1 MLALPQSRER
11 SVHRLDRVNPFV
23 KLVAALVLSS
33 LGWVAGSAVAAG
45 AVAAMVLAVVTAC
58 RLPQTVGYLR
68 LMALVGA
75 LVTLSWS
82 FSFAWNGAAL
92 ASAVDDALRMAFRLI
107 ATTGSFFVAIETT
120 SAGTLLAAC
129 SRLKMPGSVT
139 LVLVLVIGMIPLMR
153 EEFQNIGETQR
164 ARGLELDRGPLVKRI
179 VYALARG
186 VPLMVQTYRMAEMI
200 ALALSIY
207 GFDPRIART
216 SWRDIGWLTIQTQFP
231 PKPLS
236 ETP

>member
-1 MLALPQSRER
+1 MQPRSRER
-11 SVHRLDRVNPFV
+11 SVHRLDRINPFV
-23 KLVAALVLSS
+23 KLLAALVLSS
-33 LGWVAGSAVAAG
+33 LGWIAGSAVATG
-45 AVAAMVLAVVTAC
+45 MVAAIVLAVVIAS
-58 RLPQTVGYLR
+58 RLPQTAGFLK

-75 LVTLSWS
+75 LVTLSWT
-82 FSFAWNGAAL
+82 FSFAWNGASL

-129 SRLKMPGSVT
+129 SRLKLPGSLT

-164 ARGLELDRGPLVKRI
+164 ARGLELDRGPLTRRI

-200 ALALSIY
+200 AMALSIY
-207 GFDPRIART
+207 GFDLRTTRT

-231 PKPLS
+231 PNSIS
-236 ETP
+236 ETT